1 MRSYSQINA
10 RGKYFLVPSNTV
22 WLYPMA
28 DITTALDNTSYPYT
42 FDGTIIVCPDIA
54 SLIGIY
60 TDIYNQTTISQPVG
74 NVGYT
79 IGIGS
84 LLEDLGN
91 SIWFKLS
98 NGKSIVE
105 WRLVRQITPQLP
117 ATVIPVPG
125 NSPPGTIGYSTV
137 FTSYGN
143 GLNGGY
149 SVGLDDCEM
158 VRIG

>member
-10 RGKYFLVPSNTV
+10 RGKYFLVPSNTA

-28 DITTALDNTSYPYT
+28 DITTALNNTTYTYT

-60 TDIYNQTTISQPVG
+60 TDIYIQTTITQPIG

-98 NGKSIVE
+98 NGQGIVE

-117 ATVIPVPG
+117 EYTIPVPG
-125 NSPPGTIGYSTV
+125 NSPPGTIGYTTV

-143 GLNGGY
+143 GGY
-149 SVGLDDCEM
+149 SAGLDNCEM
-158 VRIG
+158 IRIG